1 MSDASFTKKDFSL
14 LKQRNVDIENN
25 FIDIGKETTSI
36 KKYMD
41 DVNSEVKKTF
51 QKSILE
57 RKLDTKNMSALLKK
71 LASSKPYRP
80 SRDELVTWIEFLS
93 LCTEEKIMSSEIK
106 SMNKQFIDS
115 VSWKYGHIKVDPAEE
130 SVVVVASDYN
140 SDGKK

>member
-1 MSDASFTKKDFSL
+1 
-14 LKQRNVDIENN
+14 
-25 FIDIGKETTSI
+25 
-36 KKYMD
+36 MD